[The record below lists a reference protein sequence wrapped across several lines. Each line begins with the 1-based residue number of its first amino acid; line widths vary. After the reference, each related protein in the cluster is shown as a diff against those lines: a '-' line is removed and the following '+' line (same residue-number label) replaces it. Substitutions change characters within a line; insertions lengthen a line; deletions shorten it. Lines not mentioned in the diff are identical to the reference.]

1 MNHNSQF
8 HIKLKFGKIFPHIKE
23 VTACLRKLP
32 QVDFTLK
39 PLKGMDLL
47 NLPLLNNFIIETMN
61 SILSSVV
68 VAPNKIHLDLEAL
81 MGMANEQDRPIGILR
96 IDVYEARQLK
106 NVDTFGL
113 SDPFVKVYMGKK
125 VVAKTKVIDD
135 K

>member
-1 MNHNSQF
+1 
-8 HIKLKFGKIFPHIKE
+8 
-23 VTACLRKLP
+23 
-32 QVDFTLK
+32 
-39 PLKGMDLL
+39 MDLL